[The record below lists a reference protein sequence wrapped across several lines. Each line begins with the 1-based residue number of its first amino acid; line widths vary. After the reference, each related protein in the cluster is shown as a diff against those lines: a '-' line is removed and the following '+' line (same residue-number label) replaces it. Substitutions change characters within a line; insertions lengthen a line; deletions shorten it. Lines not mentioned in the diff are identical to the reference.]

1 MAWLAAS
8 GDRSLAMRWAVRYP
22 VDLLVVGLIHLFN
35 SIDSGGIP
43 ISHSIFLLSP
53 SASGL
58 WVTGMYSTMIET
70 DLSLII
76 DDSP

>member
-8 GDRSLAMRWAVRYP
+8 GECSLAMRWGEHCP
-22 VDLLVVGLIHLFN
+22 VVLLVVGLIHLVN

-43 ISHSIFLLSP
+43 ISRLIFLFSP
-53 SASGL
+53 SPSGL
-58 WVTGMYSTMIET
+58 WAMGMYSTIIET

-76 DDSP
+76 TDSP